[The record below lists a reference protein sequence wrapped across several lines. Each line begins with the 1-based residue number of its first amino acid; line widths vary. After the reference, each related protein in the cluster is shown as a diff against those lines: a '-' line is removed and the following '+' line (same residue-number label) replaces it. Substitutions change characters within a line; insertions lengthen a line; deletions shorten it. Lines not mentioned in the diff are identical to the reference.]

1 MILTGVAALELTHRV
16 EALQDEGA
24 KTGLVEVILG
34 HFDAGDGAKDL
45 AFHLDVS
52 DVALFT
58 QRRDFPRRRPRAD
71 AEHVVEFLAGDNPLQ
86 TLHLVDVGRR
96 VVTDRIDGIR
106 TSPELLADALLHI
119 DRQTAAGEVDVA
131 VAHWIAVIERIEH
144 AADLTVVFVG
154 MVLGMAVRP
163 VKRIVILLPDRF
175 GKTKVFENLRRGF
188 TEPAAE
194 FAFAVSNARENVLK
208 RAGIGIFKLVPRNL
222 LVLFFGEVLLPIPLL
237 EEVDEVTVQLTV
249 VAPDA
254 EVVERLR
261 AYEAGFTRH
270 GLLEVVDEAREEP
283 AAPERETGLF
293 GDRVNLI
300 FGSRFFV
307 AND

>member
-1 MILTGVAALELTHRV
+1 MAHR
-16 EALQDEGA
+16 
-24 KTGLVEVILG
+24 
-34 HFDAGDGAKDL
+34 
-45 AFHLDVS
+45 
-52 DVALFT
+52 
-58 QRRDFPRRRPRAD
+58 
-71 AEHVVEFLAGDNPLQ
+71 
-86 TLHLVDVGRR
+86 
-96 VVTDRIDGIR
+96 
-106 TSPELLADALLHI
+106 
-119 DRQTAAGEVDVA
+119 
-131 VAHWIAVIERIEH
+131 IAVVERIEH

-163 VKRIVILLPDRF
+163 VKRIVILLPGRF

-222 LVLFFGEVLLPIPLL
+222 FVLFFGEVLLPVPLL
-237 EEVDEVTVQLTV
+237 EEVDKVAVQLTV
-249 VAPDA
+249 IAPDA
-254 EVVERLR
+254 EVVEGLR
-261 AYEAGFTRH
+261 AHKAGFTRH

-283 AAPERETGLF
+283 AAPEREAGLF

-300 FGSRFFV
+300 FRGSFFV